1 MDMNCRVRTYSAWG
15 LAIGFS
21 ALIAGCATQPSS
33 KSSASYQLSD
43 VEGRWSW
50 IQDPWHGEFVLT
62 KDGDSY
68 AGTLDDVYEGTY
80 GDKIA
85 DVTVSDNHIKFTRNG
100 RFGVQY
106 WEGTLKKEHGV
117 LKIVDGRW
125 TKEPG
130 ISGSFSAERKAQ

>member
-1 MDMNCRVRTYSAWG
+1 MDTNCRIRTHSALR
-15 LAIGFS
+15 LAVGFS

-43 VEGRWSW
+43 VDGRWSW

-80 GDKIA
+80 AGQLHLNWPTAILCSETQVDP
-85 DVTVSDNHIKFTRNG
+85 SCG
-100 RFGVQY
+100 QPSFGSS
-106 WEGTLKKEHGV
+106 T
-117 LKIVDGRW
+117 
-125 TKEPG
+125 
-130 ISGSFSAERKAQ
+130 F